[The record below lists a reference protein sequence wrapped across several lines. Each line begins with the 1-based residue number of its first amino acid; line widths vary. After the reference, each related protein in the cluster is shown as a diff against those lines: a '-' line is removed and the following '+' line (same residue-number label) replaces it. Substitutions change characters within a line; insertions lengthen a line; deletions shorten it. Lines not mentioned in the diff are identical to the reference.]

1 MTTTTVRLLLIDD
14 DPIFRMGLR
23 AACQA
28 YPDVEVIAEAPGA
41 EAALAILDPQRLE
54 SDRSEARTSTNNTV
68 DVVILDLGM
77 ANLSTPRVRL
87 SSTTDSAIAF
97 CQHLI
102 TNYPNLAVLLLT
114 SIQQTDRLQA
124 AQGIGVQGY
133 CPKGVDIEEIIT
145 AVRRVAAGEAVW
157 DDLDIELEISSVR
170 RPVGRLSPLGR
181 WRYRWGRS
189 GLRQIDETIAEVTA
203 QLPQTYDVKRGELKA
218 VVNWLILTGHRRELL
233 AARWMVSHLLP
244 ASVRPQ
250 ASEIEEK
257 TPASNSPSNSPPRP
271 EESLVVRSNSAL
283 TYQKPVLA
291 TEVKSLLFDVTFSRL
306 QSELLNLTSSALE
319 IDILRVTQ
327 KRELIYLILQ
337 KFEQMLDECGFSEV
351 QADQLPDK
359 CQTMLLDLWEVSLTN
374 FFGKYYTLTVQDQE
388 VEVVLVLLR
397 DAPIIQAVILEK
409 IPLVPDLMAHLLFQV
424 PLMVDNSSCAVG
436 SPEAMYRAEAILQ
449 NLVIQVA
456 NAVIQPLLNHFAD
469 FEEVKQ
475 KYYDRRLLSTR
486 EIEKFRNE
494 LSWKY
499 RVERYFGEPKEIFE
513 SSYVLRVFGERGIQ
527 KLEIYSP
534 RNAELEQLY
543 GVQLA
548 VTLILETRDAVA
560 PRVRATIAFLGSGVV
575 YILTQ
580 VVGRGIGLIGRGI
593 VQGIGN
599 SLQESRVNKKSDR
612 QP

>member
-1 MTTTTVRLLLIDD
+1 MTTKTVRLLLIDD

-23 AACQA
+23 TACQA
-28 YPDVEVIAEAPGA
+28 YPDIEVIAEAPGA
-41 EAALAILDPQRLE
+41 EAALAILNPQRLTE
-54 SDRSEARTSTNNTV
+54 EGSSARTSADNTV
-68 DVVILDLGM
+68 NVVILDLGI
-77 ANLSTPRVRL
+77 ANLSTPKVRL

-114 SIQQTDRLQA
+114 STQQIDRLQA
-124 AQGIGVQGY
+124 AQRIGVQGY
-133 CPKGVDIEEIIT
+133 CPKGVDIEKIIT
-145 AVRRVAAGEAVW
+145 AIRRIAVGEMVW
-157 DDLDIELEISSVR
+157 NDLNTELEISTPV
-170 RPVGRLSPLGR
+170 RPVGYLSLFGR
-181 WRYRWGRS
+181 WRYRWGKS

-203 QLPQTYDVKRGELKA
+203 QLPDTYDVKRGELKA

-250 ASEIEEK
+250 ANEIEET
-257 TPASNSPSNSPPRP
+257 TPATSNSPSNSLLRP
-271 EESLVVRSNSAL
+271 EESLMVRSNSAL

-306 QSELLNLTSSALE
+306 QSELLNLTSSPLE
-319 IDILRVTQ
+319 IDILRVSQ

-337 KFEQMLDECGFSEV
+337 KFEQILEECGFSEV
-351 QADQLPDK
+351 QVDQLPNQ
-359 CQTMLLDLWEVSLTN
+359 CQTMLLDLWEVTLTN
-374 FFGKYYTLTVQDQE
+374 FFGKYYTLNVRDQE

-424 PLMVDNSSCAVG
+424 PLMVDNTSCAVG

-449 NLVIQVA
+449 NLVIQLA

-486 EIEKFRNE
+486 EIEKFRND

-499 RVERYFGEPKEIFE
+499 RVEKYFGEPKEIFE
-513 SSYVLRVFGERGIQ
+513 SSYILRVFGERGIQ
-527 KLEIYSP
+527 KIEIYSP
-534 RNAELEQLY
+534 RNTELEQLY

-548 VTLILETRDAVA
+548 VTLVLETRDAVA
-560 PRVRATIAFLGSGVV
+560 PRIRATIAFLGSGVV
-575 YILTQ
+575 YILTN

-599 SLQESRVNKKSDR
+599 SLQESRVNKKNDR
-612 QP
+612 